1 MNILLKYGR
10 EKIPVKLND
19 GDFIGYLKP
28 KKINVEKSE
37 RQIIIDSLKNPVK
50 SRKLSEFIKK
60 NDKVLIAIPDKT
72 RISRLSVIFPII
84 LKEFKN
90 IGIKKENI
98 KIIFS
103 NGSHSSMDENEKK
116 SILGEKYYK
125 LFKIF
130 ENNAFDERQHI
141 YFGKTKRGTSI
152 FLNKILADSDKI
164 ITIGSVTH
172 HYFAGFGGG
181 VKMIMP
187 GLAYYKTIE
196 QNHKRSI
203 SKNLKLNKYCKSGEL
218 KNNPVYEDLIN
229 VMNYCPPIFSLNFLL
244 DEKGKIIF
252 ASSGNV
258 IESHKKTASKVNKK
272 YRVGINEKA
281 DLVICSTGGYPKDIN
296 LIQTHK
302 SIHNAY
308 QAVKHNGVIICLAE
322 CIDGIGSKTFLDW
335 FNYDDII
342 LKKKILTDYSLN
354 AQTAIS
360 FMEKCKNV
368 KIILVTKLNSSIA
381 NKVGFTSSKNF
392 DEAYKI
398 ALRYLKKD
406 FSYYVID
413 NSSLVL
419 PYLKTNR

>member
-1 MNILLKYGR
+1 MHIFLKYGN
-10 EKIPVKLND
+10 EKISVKLKDSN
-19 GDFIGYLKP
+19 FLGYLKP
-28 KKINVEKSE
+28 KGLNFGKTE
-37 RQIIIDSLKNPVK
+37 RQIIIDSLKKPVNSK
-50 SRKLSEFIKK
+50 RLNKFIEK
-60 NDKVLIAIPDKT
+60 NDKIVIVIPDKT

-90 IGIKKENI
+90 IGVQNENI
-98 KIIFS
+98 KIIFA
-103 NGSHSSMDENEKK
+103 NGSHSPMNEIEKK
-116 SILGEKYYK
+116 SILGDKYYN
-125 LFKIF
+125 LFKVF
-130 ENNAFDERQHI
+130 ENDAFDKSQHV
-141 YFGKTKRGTSI
+141 YFGKTKKGTDI

-203 SKNLKLNKYCKSGEL
+203 TKNVKLNKYCKSGEL
-218 KNNPVYEDLIN
+218 ENNPVYEDLID
-229 VMNYCPPIFSLNFLL
+229 VMNYCPPIFSLNLLL

-258 IESHKKTASKVNKK
+258 IESHKKTAFQVNKK
-272 YRVGINEKA
+272 YRIGINEKA

-302 SIHNAY
+302 SINNSY
-308 QAVKHNGVIICLAE
+308 QAVKQNGVIICLAE
-322 CIDGIGSKTFLDW
+322 CIDGIGSKTFLEW
-335 FNYDDII
+335 FSYNNIT

-368 KIILVTKLNSSIA
+368 KIILVTKLSSKVA
-381 NKVGFTSSKNF
+381 NKVGFISTKSF
-392 DEAYKI
+392 EEAYKI
-398 ALRYLKKD
+398 ALGYLKKD
-406 FSYYVID
+406 FSYYIIE

-419 PYLKTNR
+419 PYLKMSR